1 MPTLA
6 EVRARALASLVPPER
21 LPLSA
26 WIEAHIVLPQA
37 TTGLPGPMT
46 LWPYQRA
53 IADSIGS
60 PEVERVTLLKATRI
74 GFTAL
79 LTAAIGHYVA
89 NDPAPILSLLPTES
103 DARDSMV
110 SDIEPMFAASPALRG
125 ALSREVGDGDDRST
139 ILHRLFAGGS
149 LKVVAAKAPR
159 NLRRHTARILFV
171 DEADA
176 MEVTAEGSPIL
187 LAEKRTLSFP
197 DRKIVVGSTPLH
209 EETSH
214 VLRSYGES
222 DRRVFEIPCPSCGGF
237 TEVLW
242 SHIQWEPDRPETA
255 AFRCPHCEAL
265 VEEKHKLA
273 MVEAGQWRVTRPEV
287 QGHHGYRL
295 NALVSLL
302 ANASWGKLAAEF
314 LRAKGDPATLQPF
327 VNTVLAQGWRAAE
340 SDVDESALQ
349 ARAEPFSLDAIP
361 PDVLVLTAG
370 TDVQVDRVETTLCG
384 FARDGTC
391 FVLDHLTHWGPPDE
405 DAPWRD
411 LDDLLKTR
419 WPHPFGGSLA
429 IDAAV
434 IDSGFATDSV
444 YRFAFARAGRRVMAC
459 KGMSGARPIIAASKS
474 RISTKTGLHGRL
486 WVVGVD
492 QIKTTL
498 FAKLSRGRSIRFSE
512 SLEASWFEQIASERV
527 VVRYSRGQPVRL
539 FERIPGK
546 RAEAL
551 DAITYATAARAALGT
566 INFDAREQALRNA
579 APLPPTP
586 PRRPAVI
593 RSAWLDRA

>member
-21 LPLSA
+21 LPLSD
-26 WIEAHIVLPQA
+26 WIEAHIRLPQG
-37 TTGLPGPMT
+37 TTALPGPMK

-53 IADSIGS
+53 IADSIADAA
-60 PEVERVTLLKATRI
+60 VERVTLLKAARI
-74 GFTAL
+74 GFTSL
-79 LTAAIGHYVA
+79 LTAATGHFVA
-89 NDPAPILSLLPTES
+89 NEPAPILCLLPTEA
-103 DARDSMV
+103 DCRDYMV
-110 SDIEPMFAASPALRG
+110 SDLEPTFAASPALRG
-125 ALSREVGDGDDRST
+125 VLSREVGGGEDRST

-149 LKVVAAKAPR
+149 LKIVASKSPR
-159 NLRRHTARILFV
+159 NLRRHTARVLFV

-237 TEVLW
+237 TEVMW
-242 SHIQWEPDRPETA
+242 QHIEWQPDRPETA

-265 VEEKHKLA
+265 VEERHKPA
-273 MVEAGQWRVTRPEV
+273 MVEAGAWLVTRPEV

-314 LRAKGDPATLQPF
+314 LRAKGDHATLQPF

-340 SDVDESALQ
+340 SDVDESELA

-361 PDVLVLTAG
+361 PEVLIVTAG
-370 TDVQVDRVETTLCG
+370 TDVQVDRLETTLCG
-384 FARDGTC
+384 WTRDGTC
-391 FVLDHLTHWGPPDE
+391 LVLDHVTHWGPPDQ
-405 DAPWRD
+405 DQVWRD

-419 WPHPFGGSLA
+419 WQHPLGGTIG

-434 IDSGFATDSV
+434 IDSGFATDHV
-444 YRFAFARAGRRVMAC
+444 YRFAFARAGRRVMAG

-474 RISTKTGLHGRL
+474 RIATKTGLHGRL

-492 QIKTTL
+492 QVKGQL
-498 FAKLSRGRSIRFSE
+498 FARLARGRSIRFSDA
-512 SLEASWFEQIASERV
+512 LEASWFEQIASERV

-551 DAITYATAARAALGT
+551 DCMVLCFAAKAALGT

-579 APLPPTP
+579 APLPSAP